1 MSECEVCKGT
11 GTAVFFTADGEREPE
26 QCLCVLEEDYFS
38 FLQRHGIPES
48 IEEIKMKGYVR
59 FQNGIVSVSQ
69 IEGFS
74 WKKLKIGDPLL
85 EMWERQ
91 NYTEDVY
98 SVVIFLKGSSKFMTT
113 TTQKNLD
120 QMIARFKIWNNGDE
134 YENENEEAEELLL

>member
-1 MSECEVCKGT
+1 MKCRRCNGT
-11 GTAVFFTADGEREPE
+11 GTAVLQTADGEKEPE

-38 FLQRHGIPES
+38 FLQRHGIPEA
-48 IEEIKMKGYVR
+48 EGEIKMKGYVR

-74 WKKLKIGDPLL
+74 WKRLKPGDPLL
-85 EMWERQ
+85 DLWERQ
-91 NYTEDVY
+91 NYTDDVY
-98 SVVIFLKGSSKFMTT
+98 SVVIFLKGSNKFMTT

-134 YENENEEAEELLL
+134 NENGIEEREELLL

>member
-1 MSECEVCKGT
+1 MKCRRCNGT
-11 GTAVFFTADGEREPE
+11 GTAVSFTADGEKEPE

-38 FLQRHGIPES
+38 FLQRHGIPEAEGE
-48 IEEIKMKGYVR
+48 IEMKGYVR

-74 WKKLKIGDPLL
+74 WKRLKPGDPLL
-85 EMWERQ
+85 DMWERQ
-91 NYTEDVY
+91 NYTDDVY
-98 SVVIFLKGSSKFMTT
+98 SVVIFLKGSNKFMTT

-134 YENENEEAEELLL
+134 YENENERAEELLL